1 MSFETE
7 PALAVLVDIENL
19 ARPGARSRG
28 EFDIHLVLN
37 LLAEKGRVV
46 VKRAYADWSR
56 YRDARQELMNA
67 GLELI
72 EMPSAREG
80 AKNRADIKMAVDAME
95 IAYSRAHVTNFVIVS
110 GDSDFTPLVGKLREL
125 NKRVIGIGGNDKSSS
140 RLLIANCDEFYF
152 YDNIA
157 SKAPRHHVEGQRPD
171 ALSLLRETLEARGR
185 EGDEHPQA
193 SAVKD
198 SMRRRDPAF
207 SETDI
212 GFSTFSKFL
221 EDAQAKGI
229 VRLVTDPRSG
239 TYLVELTDG
248 SGGSSSSATSSVSA
262 SDDAGSREASTDVR
276 RRRRRRRGGESSES
290 NGRAEVAETTDETDA
305 PDDGAEVFEF
315 KVPTR
320 EPEMP
325 PLDQPLSYEDLLP
338 EAGADETTV
347 EEPPTRGARRRREP
361 LSAIPEPDTADL
373 EEAGE
378 VDEAAAA
385 TSDADAPA
393 EETPRPGR
401 RRRSSAAARTEA
413 PAQDSSAVEAPTP
426 AALAVEESTPSADQD
441 AAPATTSRRRVRRGT
456 VLSAQHTLDEAP
468 EATPADTSS
477 DDVPAPKRRTR
488 TKKVEAPAAEET
500 PAAQEA
506 PAEEKPKRRTR
517 TTKKADDAPASQVDA
532 AVTEAPADTDAPAA
546 PKRRTRTKKVETS
559 TADETPAAQETP
571 AEEKPKR
578 RTRTKKADDAPAE
591 GISPSESPY

>member
-1 MSFETE
+1 MSFESE
-7 PALAVLVDIENL
+7 HALAVLVDIENL
-19 ARPGARSRG
+19 ARPGARTRDD
-28 EFDIHLVLN
+28 FDIHLVLN

-56 YRDARQELMNA
+56 YRDARRELMNA

-125 NKRVIGIGGNDKSSS
+125 NKRVIGIGRDDHSSS
-140 RLLIANCDEFYF
+140 ALLIANCDEFYF

-157 SKAPRHHVEGQRPD
+157 SKAVRHHVEGQRPD

-207 SETDI
+207 SEGDI

-221 EDAQAKGI
+221 EDAQSKGI

-248 SGGSSSSATSSVSA
+248 SGGTATASAPSEEGGRDGA
-262 SDDAGSREASTDVR
+262 PESRR
-276 RRRRRRRGGESSES
+276 PRRRRRRGGESND
-290 NGRAEVAETTDETDA
+290 NGSRETETAEAEAVE
-305 PDDGAEVFEF
+305 DGAEVFEF
-315 KVPTR
+315 KVPVREPEVR

-338 EAGADETTV
+338 EAEAAVETAET
-347 EEPPTRGARRRREP
+347 PPTRGARRRRKP

-373 EEAGE
+373 EETA
-378 VDEAAAA
+378 
-385 TSDADAPA
+385 DADATVADATPDA
-393 EETPRPGR
+393 PVEEAPRPGR
-401 RRRSSAAARTEA
+401 RRRTSSSTRTETAADAPAEAAEPVSAPAPVAASDDAEA
-413 PAQDSSAVEAPTP
+413 PAASAP
-426 AALAVEESTPSADQD
+426 
-441 AAPATTSRRRVRRGT
+441 TSRRRVRRGS
-456 VLSAQHTLDEAP
+456 VLSAASSDEAAAETTT
-468 EATPADTSS
+468 EATQAE
-477 DDVPAPKRRTR
+477 DD
-488 TKKVEAPAAEET
+488 
-500 PAAQEA
+500 
-506 PAEEKPKRRTR
+506 KPKRRTR
-517 TTKKADDAPASQVDA
+517 TSTKKVDEPVA
-532 AVTEAPADTDAPAA
+532 AEAAAPADESADADK
-546 PKRRTRTKKVETS
+546 PKRRTRTSTKKVDEPVAEVAVSTDAAAEADKPKRRTRTS
-559 TADETPAAQETP
+559 TKKVDEPVAEAAASTDTE
-571 AEEKPKR
+571 AEKPKR
-578 RTRTKKADDAPAE
+578 RTRTKKAADPSDE
-591 GISPSESPY
+591 GIGASESPY